1 MNEKYR
7 LRKSIFGNCISLYI
21 GQDHHSKQM
30 RVYCVIKKNYLNTNV
45 YISMLRLQIGSRQT
59 SDGQVGEYIE

>member
-7 LRKSIFGNCISLYI
+7 LRKSIFRNCISLSI
-21 GQDHHSKQM
+21 GQCHHSRQM
-30 RVYCVIKKNYLNTNV
+30 KVYCVITNNYLNTNV
-45 YISMLRLQIGSRQT
+45 CISMLRLQIGSRQT